1 MSIKTAITDNKKVKI
16 ALHVAF
22 WLVVFS
28 LPLLL
33 HPALQRRRGESA
45 PPPSNTLDLFY
56 IGKALVWIAFFYLN
70 THILIPRLF
79 YTKKFILFILSHI
92 GTLLILMTFEWMHFK
107 LVPRHMGFHPR
118 GFIFFNFFPYLF
130 FVAGSVTLRMFLD
143 RVAIEKAA
151 KEKETENLKTEL
163 SFLRSQ
169 ISPHFM
175 FNVLNNM
182 VALARKKS
190 DLLEPSLIKLSS
202 IMRYMIYENDEEK
215 VLLEKEIEYLQS
227 YIDLQQQRFGKS
239 ITVKT
244 SLGPIDGTYFIE
256 PMLLIPFVENAF
268 KHGTGMVENGCI
280 EIELNAVNGA
290 LLFTVKN
297 RFDSQRQLVK
307 DKTSGIGLENVKR
320 RLDLLYVHKHKLEVN
335 KDGEFFY
342 ISLSL
347 KFN

>member
-1 MSIKTAITDNKKVKI
+1 MPGKVSIKNNKTVKN

-22 WLVVFS
+22 WLLVFS

-33 HPALQRRRGESA
+33 HPPLQRRRGELN
-45 PPPSNTLDLFY
+45 PPSANTLDIFY
-56 IGKALVWIAFFYLN
+56 IGKAIVWISFFYLN
-70 THILIPRLF
+70 THVIIPKLF
-79 YTKKFILFILSHI
+79 YKRKFILFGLFHI
-92 GTLLILMTFEWMHFK
+92 ATLLVLMMFEWLHIK
-107 LVPRHMGFHPR
+107 IVRHSGFHPR
-118 GFIFFNFFPYLF
+118 GFILFNFFPYLF
-130 FVAGSVTLRMFLD
+130 FLIGSITLRLFLD

-151 KEKETENLKTEL
+151 KERETENLKTEL

-215 VLLEKEIEYLQS
+215 VLLEKEVEYLQS

-239 ITVKT
+239 VTVKT
-244 SLGPIDGTYFIE
+244 ALGPIDNTYFIE

-268 KHGTGMVENGCI
+268 KHGTGMVENGHI
-280 EIELNAVNGA
+280 EIELTA
-290 LLFTVKN
+290 LQGNLHFTVKN
-297 RFDSQRQLVK
+297 RYNHYQQQVK

-320 RLDLLYVHKHKLEVN
+320 RLNLLYDDKYILLINNE
-335 KDGEFFY
+335 GEYFY

-347 KFN
+347 NFN

>member
-1 MSIKTAITDNKKVKI
+1 LSIKTAITDNKKVKI

-79 YTKKFILFILSHI
+79 YTKKFVLFILSHI
-92 GTLLILMTFEWMHFK
+92 CTLLILMTFEWMHFK
-107 LVPRHMGFHPR
+107 LVPGHMGFHPR

-244 SLGPIDGTYFIE
+244 SLGPIDSTYFIE

-280 EIELNAVNGA
+280 DIELTAIDGT
-290 LLFTVKN
+290 LHFSVKN
-297 RFDSQRQLVK
+297 RFDTQRQVVK

-320 RLDLLYVHKHKLEVN
+320 RLDLLYAYKHKLEIN
-335 KDGEFFY
+335 KEGQFFN